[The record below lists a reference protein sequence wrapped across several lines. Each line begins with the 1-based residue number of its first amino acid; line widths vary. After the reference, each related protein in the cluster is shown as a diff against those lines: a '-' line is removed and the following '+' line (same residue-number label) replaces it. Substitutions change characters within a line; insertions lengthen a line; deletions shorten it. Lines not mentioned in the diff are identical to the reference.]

1 MRNAVIEADRLYT
14 VPEID
19 ALTNAGY
26 HNIRRWIQRGL
37 LRATRIG
44 AAHAISGSDLHYT
57 LARWQRSEI
66 ELDMPRHG
74 SIKVPVLV

>member
-1 MRNAVIEADRLYT
+1 MQNTTIQANRLYT
-14 VPEID
+14 VPEIGV
-19 ALTNAGY
+19 LTGAGY

-44 AAHAISGSDLHYT
+44 AAHAISGSDLSDT